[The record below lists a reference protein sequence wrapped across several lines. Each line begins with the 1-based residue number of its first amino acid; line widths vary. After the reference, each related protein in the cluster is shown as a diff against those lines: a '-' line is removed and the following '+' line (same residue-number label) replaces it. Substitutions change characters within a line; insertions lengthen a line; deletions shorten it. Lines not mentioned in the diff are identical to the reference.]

1 MEYFY
6 LLDIPLKYLVLG
18 RNNNN
23 PKYIDDVYKSIKVQG
38 LNKPL
43 VVRDYKINKYE
54 ILLGGSRYLALIKLV
69 EFKLAII
76 KLVIIKLAML
86 ILGWGLVGYLRE
98 EQPIG

>member
-54 ILLGGSRYLALIKLV
+54 ILLGGSRYLALIKLKRNV
-69 EFKLAII
+69 PQECGGARYTTTES
-76 KLVIIKLAML
+76 
-86 ILGWGLVGYLRE
+86 IL
-98 EQPIG
+98 